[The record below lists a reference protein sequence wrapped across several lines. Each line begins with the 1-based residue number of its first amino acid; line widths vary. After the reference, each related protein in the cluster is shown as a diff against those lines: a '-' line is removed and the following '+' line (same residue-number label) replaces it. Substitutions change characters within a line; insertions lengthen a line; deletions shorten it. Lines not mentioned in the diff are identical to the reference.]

1 VNRNRQVHQHLSC
14 LLQRPLTA
22 RALRGLPRSGKHHR
36 RLERDCDI
44 ATGAPA
50 GCLRQ
55 VYATAGYA
63 MSVENLAQVS
73 LQTDN
78 VFGDDGAV
86 HQLATV
92 SGDVEGGFAVSLAV
106 GVDTATTPSGGRA
119 PGGAPSS
126 GGPGGPGG

>member
-1 VNRNRQVHQHLSC
+1 MHFEVYPDQASITDASN
-14 LLQRPLTA
+14 A
-22 RALRGLPRSGKHHR
+22 
-36 RLERDCDI
+36 I
-44 ATGAPA
+44 ATSQLALPQDV
-50 GCLRQ
+50 CEQ

-63 MSVENLAQVS
+63 KSVENLAQVS

-119 PGGAPSS
+119 AGGAPPS
-126 GGPGGPGG
+126 GGPGGPPGG

>member
-1 VNRNRQVHQHLSC
+1 MHFEVYPDQTRITDASN
-14 LLQRPLTA
+14 A
-22 RALRGLPRSGKHHR
+22 
-36 RLERDCDI
+36 I
-44 ATGAPA
+44 ATSQLALPQDV
-50 GCLRQ
+50 CEQ

-63 MSVENLAQVS
+63 KSVENLAQVS